1 MYRHIWHKLLS
12 FPSSFLLSIGMMTGA
27 SIRNN
32 QTPADECYDAPSPTT
47 SLSPTLV
54 DDTHRSQTRFRIPDG
69 PNILDSTFVDE
80 ISDQSLYSTSS
91 DSKSTELVSCRD
103 NVEIA
108 AIQWDHHSPRM
119 VFRGKKIKCKEW
131 LKLAGPD
138 SEYILISLK

>member
-1 MYRHIWHKLLS
+1 
-12 FPSSFLLSIGMMTGA
+12 MMTGA
-27 SIRNN
+27 SIHNN

-54 DDTHRSQTRFRIPDG
+54 DNTHYTQTRFRFPG
-69 PNILDSTFVDE
+69 GASNILNSTFVDD
-80 ISDQSLYSTSS
+80 ITDQSFYSTSS
-91 DSKSTELVSCRD
+91 DSKSTKLVSCGD

-119 VFRGKKIKCKEW
+119 VFRGNKMKCKDW

-138 SEYILISLK
+138 SEYMLISLM